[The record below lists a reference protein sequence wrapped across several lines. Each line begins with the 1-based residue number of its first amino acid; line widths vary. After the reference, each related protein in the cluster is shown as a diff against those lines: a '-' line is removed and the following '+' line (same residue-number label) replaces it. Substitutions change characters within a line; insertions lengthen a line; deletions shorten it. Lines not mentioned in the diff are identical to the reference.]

1 MGKIKFIISTIIL
14 VVLFG
19 CGAPKATMQLDSK
32 AKQLK
37 PSADKALV
45 YIVRPSTL
53 GFAIPM
59 KVSVND
65 TYIGSTGGK
74 RFVYVFL
81 DSGKYAITSKAENE
95 AEVILEVQAGK
106 IYFLE
111 QIPKMG
117 WIKARNKLEQLS
129 ETEGQKKLKKC
140 KLSTKCTASNSD
152 S

>member
-53 GFAIPM
+53 GFAI
-59 KVSVND
+59 
-65 TYIGSTGGK
+65 
-74 RFVYVFL
+74 
-81 DSGKYAITSKAENE
+81 
-95 AEVILEVQAGK
+95 
-106 IYFLE
+106 
-111 QIPKMG
+111 
-117 WIKARNKLEQLS
+117 
-129 ETEGQKKLKKC
+129 
-140 KLSTKCTASNSD
+140 
-152 S
+152 